1 MSEKKLY
8 ETTFIINAA
17 FDDADIDN
25 IIQKVL
31 NQITNNG
38 GNIIETNKWGRRR
51 LAYPINKKQNGYY
64 VHTVFRSLPEFIPQ
78 LERYLTLDDTVIRH
92 LTLVLSEK
100 LLEYRKQ
107 HAMESGKELTLAV
120 EEEIKEEA
128 NEEEVVVE
136 PVEITLKK
144 KTDKKQESDNSE
156 ELNQNELA
164 SQTDENIQTEEE
176 KQ

>member
-17 FDDADIDN
+17 FDDNDIDN

-38 GNIIETNKWGRRR
+38 GTIIETNKWGRRR

-78 LERYLTLDDTVIRH
+78 LERYLTLDDTVLRH

-107 HAMESGKELTLAV
+107 HALESGKELTLAV
-120 EEEIKEEA
+120 EEEI
-128 NEEEVVVE
+128 EEVENVE
-136 PVEITLKK
+136 EVASEPDIESINK
-144 KTDKKQESDNSE
+144 KTDTKSQQQE
-156 ELNQNELA
+156 ELN
-164 SQTDENIQTEEE
+164 TE
-176 KQ
+176 KVDATNNSDN

>member
-38 GNIIETNKWGRRR
+38 GTIIETNKWGRRR

-64 VHTVFRSLPEFIPQ
+64 VHSVFRSMPEFIPQ
-78 LERYLTLDDTVIRH
+78 LERYLTLDDTIIRH

-120 EEEIKEEA
+120 EEEPEEVA
-128 NEEEVVVE
+128 SEVEEVVE
-136 PVEITLKK
+136 PTVLTITKK
-144 KTDKKQESDNSE
+144 GDKKSETEETIQSNETESES
-156 ELNQNELA
+156 QNDV
-164 SQTDENIQTEEE
+164 QIQSEEE

>member
-25 IIQKVL
+25 IVQKVL

-38 GNIIETNKWGRRR
+38 GTIIETNKWGRRR

-64 VHTVFRSLPEFIPQ
+64 VHTVFKSLPEFIPQ

-92 LTLVLSEK
+92 LTLSLTEK
-100 LLEYRKQ
+100 LLDFRTKR
-107 HAMESGKELTLAV
+107 AMEQGKELSLAV
-120 EEEIKEEA
+120 EEP
-128 NEEEVVVE
+128 EEVVAEEIEVIE
-136 PVEITLKK
+136 PVLLTISKKGGQKVQQTDIEVDEI
-144 KTDKKQESDNSE
+144 ESDTNDTNDTNDTAE
-156 ELNQNELA
+156 DNV
-164 SQTDENIQTEEE
+164 
-176 KQ
+176 

>member
-8 ETTFIINAA
+8 ETTFIINAV
-17 FDDADIDN
+17 FDDNDIDN

-38 GNIIETNKWGRRR
+38 GTIIETNKWGRRR

-78 LERYLTLDDTVIRH
+78 LERYLTLDDTVLRH

-107 HAMESGKELTLAV
+107 HALESGKELTLAV
-120 EEEIKEEA
+120 EEEI
-128 NEEEVVVE
+128 EEVENVE
-136 PVEITLKK
+136 EVASEPDIESINK
-144 KTDKKQESDNSE
+144 KTDTKSQQQE
-156 ELNQNELA
+156 ELN
-164 SQTDENIQTEEE
+164 TE
-176 KQ
+176 KVDATNNSDN

>member
-17 FDDADIDN
+17 FDDNDIDN

-38 GNIIETNKWGRRR
+38 GTIIETNKWGRRR

-78 LERYLTLDDTVIRH
+78 LERYLTLDDTVLRH

-107 HAMESGKELTLAV
+107 HALESGKELTLAV
-120 EEEIKEEA
+120 EEEIEEVE
-128 NEEEVVVE
+128 NVEEVVSE
-136 PVEITLKK
+136 PDIESINKK
-144 KTDKKQESDNSE
+144 ADTKSQQQE
-156 ELNQNELA
+156 ELN
-164 SQTDENIQTEEE
+164 TE
-176 KQ
+176 KVDATNNSDN

>member
-17 FDDADIDN
+17 FDDNDIDN

-38 GNIIETNKWGRRR
+38 GTIIETNKWGRRR

-78 LERYLTLDDTVIRH
+78 LERYLTLDDTILRH

-107 HAMESGKELTLAV
+107 HALESGKELTLAV
-120 EEEIKEEA
+120 EEET
-128 NEEEVVVE
+128 EEVE
-136 PVEITLKK
+136 
-144 KTDKKQESDNSE
+144 
-156 ELNQNELA
+156 
-164 SQTDENIQTEEE
+164 TEEE
-176 KQ
+176 SVADPDILPVNIKADTKSSVPEEWNTEKVDAINEKDNN

>member
-100 LLEYRKQ
+100 LLEYRKK

-120 EEEIKEEA
+120 EEEIEEKV

>member
-17 FDDADIDN
+17 FDDNDIDN

-38 GNIIETNKWGRRR
+38 GTIIETNKWGRRR

-64 VHTVFRSLPEFIPQ
+64 VHTIFRSLPEFIPQ
-78 LERYLTLDDTVIRH
+78 LERYLTLDDTVLRH

-107 HAMESGKELTLAV
+107 HALESGKELTLAV
-120 EEEIKEEA
+120 EEEI
-128 NEEEVVVE
+128 EEVENVE
-136 PVEITLKK
+136 EVASEPDIESINK
-144 KTDKKQESDNSE
+144 KTDTKSQQQE
-156 ELNQNELA
+156 ELN
-164 SQTDENIQTEEE
+164 TE
-176 KQ
+176 KVDATNNSDN